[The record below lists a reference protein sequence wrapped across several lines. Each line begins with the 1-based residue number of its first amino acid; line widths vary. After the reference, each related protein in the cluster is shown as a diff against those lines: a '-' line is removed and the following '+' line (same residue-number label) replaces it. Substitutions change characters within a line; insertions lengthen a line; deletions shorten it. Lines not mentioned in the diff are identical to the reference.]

1 MSLYI
6 DIISSE
12 VPATAATSY
21 ECRHV
26 AAQEGLQNALEDK
39 HEARSPSGPTQ
50 ESWEGRHP
58 LLSLQGGSWEGNS
71 NLINNPKEHK

>member
-1 MSLYI
+1 M
-6 DIISSE
+6 
-12 VPATAATSY
+12 
-21 ECRHV
+21 
-26 AAQEGLQNALEDK
+26 AAQEGLQNALEDE

-58 LLSLQGGSWEGNS
+58 LLSLQGGGWEGNI